1 MMKRFFRKM
10 FMILGVVFFCSAF
23 IGCEK
28 NKDDRQNK
36 IENDDIKEA
45 LFNYKFD

>member
-36 IENDDIKEA
+36 IENDDIKEV
-45 LFNYKFD
+45 LWRI